1 MRLLKLLSVSTIVL
15 LTLNIFNVISISYLW
30 FLIPLFILPIVFLF
44 SKFLNFKNIF
54 KQLDTDLT
62 KIGIEISEKLN
73 SMGYNIKTTQGI
85 IKNDKK
91 IISFNHYF
99 DNSGWGS
106 GIQLTFQLN
115 EDKLKFNGY
124 GAFGFRNKSYDT
136 EENKKVLEQ
145 LINDV
150 EQINV

>member
-91 IISFNHYF
+91 IIIILIIVGGEVVFN
-99 DNSGWGS
+99 
-106 GIQLTFQLN
+106 
-115 EDKLKFNGY
+115 
-124 GAFGFRNKSYDT
+124 
-136 EENKKVLEQ
+136 
-145 LINDV
+145 
-150 EQINV
+150 